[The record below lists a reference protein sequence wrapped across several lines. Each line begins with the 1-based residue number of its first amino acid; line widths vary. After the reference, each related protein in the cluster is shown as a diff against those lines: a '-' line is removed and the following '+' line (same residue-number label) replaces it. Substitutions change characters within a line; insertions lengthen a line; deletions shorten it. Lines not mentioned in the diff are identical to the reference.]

1 MLTRL
6 EKELLDEVVAVAGDM
21 EEMIPKGVTKAL
33 RGVNDPGRRK
43 YLWNILSRKAREKI
57 RRARKKFSI
66 PA

>member
-33 RGVNDPGRRK
+33 RGVNDLGRRK